1 MNVVHILKD
10 GTVTDTVKG
19 LVIQNAEFYEVLKA
33 LQNKKQAG
41 PVSA

>member
-10 GTVTDTVKG
+10 GTVTETVKG
-19 LVIQNAEFYEVLKA
+19 HVIQNPDFYEILKA
-33 LQNKKQAG
+33 IQNKKQAG